1 MDGWH
6 IQLISAILLLNLRLC
21 CMKNK
26 LYSLLVFLLFL
37 AGSLPL
43 WGQQSKNLQIEY
55 VGNMGVAITKGD
67 TAILIDALHDY
78 YKDAYLPSSPAFLDK
93 LFEKRSPYKT
103 VPAILVTHK
112 HDDHF
117 DSALIRKAL
126 DSHPEAK
133 LLTGKQLDAFLYNR
147 YKGQYQLADDALA
160 YAPAANID
168 IKLKK
173 IKHTYQQRHSGVHN
187 YRVDITWNEKRII
200 HIGDALDIEES
211 LSGLNKVDV
220 LIIPFWH
227 FLDKGN
233 VRHIEKLRPAM
244 VILTHIS
251 PEGSPAAYVS
261 DIIKPIEFNTYGQK
275 VNL

>member
-1 MDGWH
+1 MKAT
-6 IQLISAILLLNLRLC
+6 ITCIIISILL
-21 CMKNK
+21 
-26 LYSLLVFLLFL
+26 F
-37 AGSLPL
+37 GSVQEVR
-43 WGQQSKNLQIEY
+43 GQQSNALQVEY

-78 YKDAYLPSSPAFLDK
+78 YKDAYLPSSPSFLDM
-93 LFEKRSPYKT
+93 LFAKRSPYKT

-117 DSALIRKAL
+117 DSALVRKAL

-147 YKGQYQLADDALA
+147 YKAQYRLTDDALFN
-160 YAPAANID
+160 APAANIQ
-168 IKLKK
+168 INLKK

-187 YRVDITWNEKRII
+187 YRAEIIWNNKKII

-211 LSGLNKVDV
+211 LNGLNKVDV

-233 VRHIEKLRPAM
+233 VSQIEKLRPAM

-251 PEGSPAAYVS
+251 PEGSPAAYLS
-261 DIIKPIEFNTYGQK
+261 DIIKPIEFKTYGQK
-275 VNL
+275 VNF

>member
-1 MDGWH
+1 
-6 IQLISAILLLNLRLC
+6 
-21 CMKNK
+21 
-26 LYSLLVFLLFL
+26 
-37 AGSLPL
+37 
-43 WGQQSKNLQIEY
+43 
-55 VGNMGVAITKGD
+55 MGVAITKGD

-78 YKDAYLPSSPAFLDK
+78 YKGAYLPSSPAFLDR

-126 DSHPEAK
+126 DSHPETK

-147 YKGQYQLADDALA
+147 YKAQYRLAEEALV
-160 YAPAANID
+160 YAPAANIQ

-173 IKHTYQQRHSGVHN
+173 IKHTYQQRHSDVHN
-187 YRVDITWNEKRII
+187 YRAEIVWNNKKII

-211 LSGLNKVDV
+211 LNGLNKVDV

-233 VRHIEKLRPAM
+233 ISHIEKLRPAM

-251 PEGSPAAYVS
+251 PGGSPAAYIS
-261 DIIKPIEFNTYGQK
+261 NSIKPLSLKPMGRR
-275 VNL
+275 